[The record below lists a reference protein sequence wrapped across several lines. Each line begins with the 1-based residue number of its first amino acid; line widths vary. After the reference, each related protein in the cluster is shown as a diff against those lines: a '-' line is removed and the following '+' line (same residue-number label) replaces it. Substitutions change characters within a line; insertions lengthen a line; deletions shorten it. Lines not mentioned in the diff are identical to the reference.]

1 MGPSIDLKIT
11 KSPIGLYQVFG
22 HKDYDIRVLGLRNG
36 LYYVTPIAATLGIL
50 VMAQRAGWGQITL
63 HGLVS
68 QKALDCCN
76 TFGNFLGAGSLDDV
90 LTANDCELINDLK
103 ADYSYSLE
111 NDACRRINIYIG
123 KLMHSGKKMW
133 FVSRYEKPITTQDCD
148 DGLYVTLHD
157 AVDVAFYD
165 IQPKAGDVTIH
176 GFYNDDTLPMIKKVF
191 RIKNIKMAV
200 SKDAKKMQ
208 LFD

>member
-1 MGPSIDLKIT
+1 
-11 KSPIGLYQVFG
+11 
-22 HKDYDIRVLGLRNG
+22 
-36 LYYVTPIAATLGIL
+36 
-50 VMAQRAGWGQITL
+50 
-63 HGLVS
+63 
-68 QKALDCCN
+68 
-76 TFGNFLGAGSLDDV
+76 
-90 LTANDCELINDLK
+90 
-103 ADYSYSLE
+103 
-111 NDACRRINIYIG
+111 
-123 KLMHSGKKMW
+123 MW